1 VGNQAEASVWWS
13 SATHPTF
20 TPGELYRQWDVV
32 IVGGG
37 YSGMWTA
44 HHLLNSSPDLT
55 IAILEAHQVG
65 SGASGRNGGWASA
78 LYPIE
83 DSELA
88 KHASAQNIANLHTEL
103 EKSIDE
109 IGQFAAQS
117 QENIAFIKSGSLTI
131 ARSNAQFERIKKG
144 LLPRESILDKDQTLM
159 KIKMSDTVGASFN
172 PDCATINPTQLV
184 VALAKSLAQRGVHIF
199 ENTFAEITSDGVVKV
214 SGKAI
219 ESKFVVRAIE
229 AYHEKNREQ
238 IPIYS
243 LMIATEPLP
252 DEFWTKYGLDNRPTF
267 HENRHLVTYAQRTSD
282 NRIAMGGR
290 GAPYKWGSA
299 RSNKSEQHAKIHKQL
314 RETAIQWFPELKN
327 YSFTHAWGG
336 AVTVKRDWA
345 PYLQW
350 DGHFGAFGGYVGDGV
365 TLSYLA
371 ANSMADLILGKN
383 TVRATLPYVG
393 WKSAK
398 WEPEP
403 FRWLGV
409 NLGIKLS
416 ELADIEE
423 KITRRPSL
431 LGKLIEKLL

>member
-1 VGNQAEASVWWS
+1 MGNQAEASVWWS
-13 SATHPTF
+13 SASHPTF

-44 HHLLNSSPDLT
+44 HHLLNSSPDLS

-83 DSELA
+83 DGALA
-88 KHASAQNIANLHTEL
+88 KHASAQSISNLHTEL

-117 QENIAFIKSGSLTI
+117 QENIAFLKSGSLTV

-144 LLPRESILDKDQTLM
+144 LLPRESILDRDQTL
-159 KIKMSDTVGASFN
+159 KLINMSQTVGSSFN

-199 ENTFAEITSDGVVKV
+199 ENTFAEITSDGVIKV
-214 SGKAI
+214 AGKII

-252 DEFWTKYGLDNRPTF
+252 DEFWNKYGLDNRPTF
-267 HENRHLVTYAQRTSD
+267 HENRHLVTYAQRTAD

-299 RSNKSEQHAKIHKQL
+299 RSNKSERHAKIHKQL

-350 DGHFGAFGGYVGDGV
+350 DGRFGTFGGYVGDGV

-423 KITRRPSL
+423 KLTRRPSL

>member
-1 VGNQAEASVWWS
+1 MGNQAEASLWWS
-13 SATHPTF
+13 SALHPTF
-20 TPGELYRQWDVV
+20 TPGELHRPWDVV

-37 YSGMWTA
+37 FSGMWTA
-44 HHLLNSSPDLT
+44 HHLLNSSPDLA
-55 IAILEAHQVG
+55 IAILEAHEVG

-78 LYPIE
+78 LYPI
-83 DSELA
+83 DDAALA
-88 KHASAQNIANLHTEL
+88 KRVSAQSISDLHHEL

-109 IGQFAAQS
+109 IGEFARES
-117 QENIAFIKSGSLTI
+117 KDNVAFIKSGSLSV
-131 ARSNAQFERIKKG
+131 ARSSAQFKRIKSG
-144 LLPRESILDKDQTLM
+144 LLPRESVLDHKETNLH
-159 KIKMSDTVGASFN
+159 IRMSDTVGASFN

-184 VALAKSLAQRGVHIF
+184 VALAKSLAQRGVQIF
-199 ENTFAEITSDGVVKV
+199 ENTKAEISSDGTINVN
-214 SGKAI
+214 GKNV
-219 ESKFVVRAIE
+219 ESNFVVRATE

-252 DEFWTKYGLDNRPTF
+252 DEFWKKYGLDARETF

-290 GAPYKWGSA
+290 GAPYRWGSA
-299 RSNKSEQHAKIHKQL
+299 RSNKSEQHTKIHKKL
-314 RETAIQWFPELKN
+314 RETAIQWFPDLKN

-336 AVTVKRDWA
+336 AVAIKRDWA

-350 DGHFGAFGGYVGDGV
+350 NGHFGAFGGYVGDGV

-383 TVRATLPYVG
+383 TVRAALPYVG

>member
-1 VGNQAEASVWWS
+1 MGNQAEASVWWR
-13 SATHPTF
+13 SASHPTF

-44 HHLLNSSPDLT
+44 HHLLNSSPDLS

-83 DSELA
+83 DGALA
-88 KHASAQNIANLHTEL
+88 KHASAQSISNLHTEL

-117 QENIAFIKSGSLTI
+117 QENIAFLKSGSLTV

-144 LLPRESILDKDQTLM
+144 LLPRESILDRDQTL
-159 KIKMSDTVGASFN
+159 KLINMSQTVGSSFN

-199 ENTFAEITSDGVVKV
+199 ENTFAEITSDGVIKV
-214 SGKAI
+214 AGKII

-252 DEFWTKYGLDNRPTF
+252 DEFWNKYGLDNRPTF
-267 HENRHLVTYAQRTSD
+267 HENRHLVTYAQRTAD

-299 RSNKSEQHAKIHKQL
+299 RSNKSERHAKIHKQL

-350 DGHFGAFGGYVGDGV
+350 DGRFGTFGGYVGDGV

-383 TVRATLPYVG
+383 TVRASLPYVG

-403 FRWLGV
+403 LRWLGV

-423 KITRRPSL
+423 KLTRRPSL

>member
-1 VGNQAEASVWWS
+1 MGNQAEASLWWS

-20 TPGELYRQWDVV
+20 TPGELDRQWDVV

-44 HHLLNSSPDLT
+44 HHLLNSSPDLK

-78 LYPIE
+78 LYPID
-83 DSELA
+83 DSSLA
-88 KHASAQNIANLHTEL
+88 KFASAQNIANLHTEL

-109 IGQFAAQS
+109 IGQFATQS
-117 QENIAFIKSGSLTI
+117 QDNVAFIKSGSLTV
-131 ARSNAQFERIKKG
+131 ARSSAQFERIKKG
-144 LLPRESILDKDQTLM
+144 LLPRESVLDKDQTL
-159 KIKMSDTVGASFN
+159 KLIKMSHTVGASFN

-199 ENTFAEITSDGVVKV
+199 ENTFADLSSDGVVKV
-214 SGKAI
+214 KGKRI
-219 ESKFVVRAIE
+219 DSNFVVRAIE

-252 DEFWTKYGLDNRPTF
+252 EQFWEKYGLENRPTF

-299 RSNKSEQHAKIHKQL
+299 RSDKSERHAKIHKQL

-383 TVRATLPYVG
+383 TVRASLPYVG

-403 FRWLGV
+403 LRWLGV

>member
-1 VGNQAEASVWWS
+1 MGNQAEASVWWS
-13 SATHPTF
+13 SANHPTF
-20 TPGELYRQWDVV
+20 TPGELHRHWDVA

-37 YSGMWTA
+37 FSGMWTA
-44 HHLLNSSPDLT
+44 HHLLNSSPDLK
-55 IAILEAHQVG
+55 IAILEAHEVG

-78 LYPIE
+78 LYPI
-83 DSELA
+83 DDVALA
-88 KHASAQNIANLHTEL
+88 KHSSETNIANLHREL

-109 IGQFAAQS
+109 IGQFAYNS
-117 QENIAFIKSGSLTI
+117 DDTVAFVKSGSLTV
-131 ARSNAQFERIKKG
+131 ARSRPQFERIKQG
-144 LLPRESILDKDQTLM
+144 LLPRESILDKE
-159 KIKMSDTVGASFN
+159 KMRSRIRMSRAIGASFN

-199 ENTFAEITSDGVVKV
+199 ENTFADVSKDGKV
-214 SGKAI
+214 NVDGRSIDATY
-219 ESKFVVRAIE
+219 VVRATE

-252 DEFWTKYGLDNRPTF
+252 DEFWAKYGLDGRETF

-299 RSNKSEQHAKIHKQL
+299 RSNKSEQHAKIHKKL
-314 RETAIQWFPELKN
+314 RKTAIQWFPELKN
-327 YSFTHAWGG
+327 YKFTHAWGG
-336 AVTVKRDWA
+336 AVAIKRDWA
-345 PYLQW
+345 PYLNW
-350 DGHFGAFGGYVGDGV
+350 NGRFGSFGGYVGDGV

-383 TVRATLPYVG
+383 SVRASLPYVG

-403 FRWLGV
+403 LRWLGV

-416 ELADIEE
+416 AIADIEE
-423 KITRRPSL
+423 KITKRPSVV
-431 LGKLIEKLL
+431 GKIIEKLF

>member
-383 TVRATLPYVG
+383 TVRASLPYVG

>member
-1 VGNQAEASVWWS
+1 
-13 SATHPTF
+13 
-20 TPGELYRQWDVV
+20 
-32 IVGGG
+32 
-37 YSGMWTA
+37 
-44 HHLLNSSPDLT
+44 
-55 IAILEAHQVG
+55 
-65 SGASGRNGGWASA
+65 
-78 LYPIE
+78 
-83 DSELA
+83 
-88 KHASAQNIANLHTEL
+88 
-103 EKSIDE
+103 
-109 IGQFAAQS
+109 
-117 QENIAFIKSGSLTI
+117 
-131 ARSNAQFERIKKG
+131 
-144 LLPRESILDKDQTLM
+144 M

-350 DGHFGAFGGYVGDGV
+350 DGRFGAFGGYVGDGV

-383 TVRATLPYVG
+383 TVRASLPYVG

>member
-1 VGNQAEASVWWS
+1 VGNQAEASLWWS

-20 TPGELYRQWDVV
+20 TPGELDRQWDVV

-44 HHLLNSSPDLT
+44 HHLLNSSPDLK

-78 LYPIE
+78 LYPID
-83 DSELA
+83 DSSLA
-88 KHASAQNIANLHTEL
+88 KFASAQNIANLHTEL

-109 IGQFAAQS
+109 IGQFATQS
-117 QENIAFIKSGSLTI
+117 QDNVAFIKSGSLTV
-131 ARSNAQFERIKKG
+131 ARSSAQFERIKKG
-144 LLPRESILDKDQTLM
+144 LLPRESVLDKDQTL
-159 KIKMSDTVGASFN
+159 KLIKMSHTVGASFN

-199 ENTFAEITSDGVVKV
+199 ENTFADLSSDGVVKV
-214 SGKAI
+214 KGKRI
-219 ESKFVVRAIE
+219 ESNFVVRAIE

-252 DEFWTKYGLDNRPTF
+252 DEFWGKYGLENRPTF

-299 RSNKSEQHAKIHKQL
+299 RSDKSERHAKIHKQL

-345 PYLQW
+345 PNLQW
-350 DGHFGAFGGYVGDGV
+350 DGRFGAFGGYVGDGV

-383 TVRATLPYVG
+383 TVRASLPYVG

-403 FRWLGV
+403 LRWLGV

>member
-1 VGNQAEASVWWS
+1 MGNQAEASVWWS

-20 TPGELYRQWDVV
+20 TPGEPYRQWDVV

-37 YSGMWTA
+37 SSGMWTA

-350 DGHFGAFGGYVGDGV
+350 DGRFGAFGGYVGDGV

-383 TVRATLPYVG
+383 TVRASLPYVG

>member
-1 VGNQAEASVWWS
+1 MGNQAEASVWWS

-20 TPGELYRQWDVV
+20 TPGEPYRQWDVV

-350 DGHFGAFGGYVGDGV
+350 DGRFGVFGGYVGDGV

-383 TVRATLPYVG
+383 TVRASLPYVG

>member
-13 SATHPTF
+13 SATHPSF
-20 TPGELYRQWDVV
+20 TPGELFRKWDVL
-32 IVGGG
+32 IIGGG

-44 HHLLNSSPDLT
+44 HHLLNSSPNLS

-83 DSELA
+83 DHELA
-88 KHASAQNIANLHTEL
+88 KFSNAQNISNLHTEL

-109 IGQFAAQS
+109 IGQFAEQS
-117 QENIAFIKSGSLTI
+117 EEYVAFIKSGSLTV
-131 ARSNAQFERIKKG
+131 ARSSAQFERIKMG
-144 LLPRESILDKDQTLM
+144 LLPQESILDKDQTL
-159 KIKMSDTVGASFN
+159 KQIQMSQTVGASFN

-184 VALAKSLAQRGVHIF
+184 IALAKSLAHRGVHIF
-199 ENTFAEITSDGVVKV
+199 ENTYADVSSDGEVKV
-214 SGKAI
+214 AGKVI
-219 ESKFVVRAIE
+219 DSKFVVRAIE

-252 DEFWTKYGLDNRPTF
+252 DEFWNKYGLENHQTF

-299 RSNKSEQHAKIHKQL
+299 RSNESEQHAKIHKQL
-314 RETAIQWFPELKN
+314 RETAIEWFPELKN

-336 AVTVKRDWA
+336 AVAIKRDWA

-350 DGHFGAFGGYVGDGV
+350 DGRFGAFGGYVGDGV

-371 ANSMADLILGKN
+371 ANSMADLILGKD
-383 TVRATLPYVG
+383 TVRSTLPYVG
-393 WKSAK
+393 WKSAQ

-423 KITRRPSL
+423 MITKRPSL

>member
-1 VGNQAEASVWWS
+1 VGNQAEASLWWS

-20 TPGELYRQWDVV
+20 TPGELDRQWDVV

-44 HHLLNSSPDLT
+44 HHLLNSSPDLK

-78 LYPIE
+78 LYPID
-83 DSELA
+83 DSSLA
-88 KHASAQNIANLHTEL
+88 KFASAQNIANLHTEL

-109 IGQFAAQS
+109 IGQFATQS
-117 QENIAFIKSGSLTI
+117 QDNVAFIKSGSLTV
-131 ARSNAQFERIKKG
+131 ARSSAQFERIKKG
-144 LLPRESILDKDQTLM
+144 LLPRESVLDKDQTL
-159 KIKMSDTVGASFN
+159 KLIKMSHTVGASFN

-199 ENTFAEITSDGVVKV
+199 ENTFADLSSDGVVKV
-214 SGKAI
+214 KGKII
-219 ESKFVVRAIE
+219 ESNFVVRAIE

-252 DEFWTKYGLDNRPTF
+252 EQFWEKYGLENRPTF

-299 RSNKSEQHAKIHKQL
+299 RSDKSERHAKIHKQL

-383 TVRATLPYVG
+383 TVRASLPYVG

-403 FRWLGV
+403 LRWLGV

>member
-1 VGNQAEASVWWS
+1 MGNQAEASVWWS
-13 SATHPTF
+13 SASHPTF

-44 HHLLNSSPDLT
+44 HHLLNSSPDLS

-83 DSELA
+83 DGALA
-88 KHASAQNIANLHTEL
+88 KHASAQSISNLHTEL

-117 QENIAFIKSGSLTI
+117 QENIAFLKSGSLTV

-144 LLPRESILDKDQTLM
+144 LLPRESILDRDQTL
-159 KIKMSDTVGASFN
+159 KLINMSQTVGSSFN

-199 ENTFAEITSDGVVKV
+199 ENTFAEITSDGVIKV
-214 SGKAI
+214 AGKII

-252 DEFWTKYGLDNRPTF
+252 DEFWNKYGLDNRPTF
-267 HENRHLVTYAQRTSD
+267 HENRHLVTYAQRTAD

-299 RSNKSEQHAKIHKQL
+299 RSNKSERHAKIHKQL

>member
-1 VGNQAEASVWWS
+1 MGNQAEASVWWS
-13 SATHPTF
+13 SASHPTF

-44 HHLLNSSPDLT
+44 HHLLNSSPDLS

-83 DSELA
+83 DGALA
-88 KHASAQNIANLHTEL
+88 KHASAQSISNLHTEL

-117 QENIAFIKSGSLTI
+117 QENIAFLKSGSLTV

-144 LLPRESILDKDQTLM
+144 LLPRESILDRDQTL
-159 KIKMSDTVGASFN
+159 KLINMSQTVGSSFN

-199 ENTFAEITSDGVVKV
+199 ENTFAEITSDGVIKV
-214 SGKAI
+214 AGKII

-252 DEFWTKYGLDNRPTF
+252 DEFWNKYGLDNRPTF

-350 DGHFGAFGGYVGDGV
+350 DGRFGTFGGYVGDGV

-383 TVRATLPYVG
+383 TVRASLPYVG

-403 FRWLGV
+403 LRWLGV

-423 KITRRPSL
+423 KLTRRPSL

>member
-1 VGNQAEASVWWS
+1 MGNQAEASVWWS
-13 SATHPTF
+13 SANHPTF
-20 TPGELYRQWDVV
+20 TPGELHRDWDVV
-32 IVGGG
+32 IIGGG
-37 YSGMWTA
+37 FSGMWTA
-44 HHLLNSSPDLT
+44 HHLLNSAPDLK
-55 IAILEAHQVG
+55 IAILEAQQVG

-117 QENIAFIKSGSLTI
+117 QENIAYIKSGSLTV

-199 ENTFAEITSDGVVKV
+199 ENTFAEITPDGVVKV
-214 SGKAI
+214 SGKTI
-219 ESKFVVRAIE
+219 ESKFAVRAIE

-252 DEFWTKYGLDNRPTF
+252 DEFWNKYGLDNRPTF

-314 RETAIQWFPELKN
+314 RETAIEWFPDLKN

-350 DGHFGAFGGYVGDGV
+350 DGRFGAFGGYVGDGV

-383 TVRATLPYVG
+383 TVRSTLPYVG

-423 KITRRPSL
+423 KITRRPSV

>member
-1 VGNQAEASVWWS
+1 MGNQAEASVWWS
-13 SATHPTF
+13 SASHPTF

-44 HHLLNSSPDLT
+44 HHLLNSSPDLS

-83 DSELA
+83 DGALA
-88 KHASAQNIANLHTEL
+88 KHASAQSISNLHTEL

-117 QENIAFIKSGSLTI
+117 QENIAFLKSGSLTV

-144 LLPRESILDKDQTLM
+144 LLPRESILDRDQTL
-159 KIKMSDTVGASFN
+159 KLINMSQTVGSSFN

-199 ENTFAEITSDGVVKV
+199 ENTFAEITSDGVIKV
-214 SGKAI
+214 AGKII

-252 DEFWTKYGLDNRPTF
+252 DEFWNKYGLDNRPTF
-267 HENRHLVTYAQRTSD
+267 HENRHLVTYAQRTAD

-299 RSNKSEQHAKIHKQL
+299 RSNKSERHAKIHKQL

-350 DGHFGAFGGYVGDGV
+350 DGRFGTFGGYVGDGV

-383 TVRATLPYVG
+383 TVRASLPYVG

-403 FRWLGV
+403 LRWLGV

-423 KITRRPSL
+423 KLTRRPSL

>member
-1 VGNQAEASVWWS
+1 MGNQAEASVWWS
-13 SATHPTF
+13 SAQHPTF
-20 TPGELYRQWDVV
+20 TPGELYRQWDIV
-32 IVGGG
+32 IIGGG
-37 YSGMWTA
+37 FSGMWTA
-44 HHLLNSSPDLT
+44 HHLLNSSPDLS

-83 DSELA
+83 DSALA
-88 KHASAQNIANLHTEL
+88 KFASAQNIANLHTEL

-109 IGQFAAQS
+109 IGQFAQS
-117 QENIAFIKSGSLTI
+117 SENAIDFVKSGSITV
-131 ARSNAQFERIKKG
+131 ARSAAQLTRIKQG
-144 LLPRESILDKDQTLM
+144 LLPRESVLDKDQTLAR
-159 KIKMSDTVGASFN
+159 IGMSQAVGASFN

-184 VALAKSLAQRGVHIF
+184 LGLAKSLARRGVHIF
-199 ENTFAEITSDGVVKV
+199 ENTFANISTIGNASVN
-214 SGKAI
+214 GKI
-219 ESKFVVRAIE
+219 IDSKYVVRATE

-252 DEFWTKYGLDNRPTF
+252 DEFWNKYGLSARETF

-299 RSNKSEQHAKIHKQL
+299 RNNKSEQHANIHKKL
-314 RETAIQWFPELKN
+314 RETAIQWFPDLKN
-327 YSFTHAWGG
+327 YQFTHAWGG
-336 AVTVKRDWA
+336 AVAIKRDWA
-345 PYLQW
+345 PYLNW

-371 ANSMADLILGKN
+371 ANSMADLILDKK
-383 TVRATLPYVG
+383 TIRASLPYVG

-403 FRWLGV
+403 LRWLGV

-416 ELADIEE
+416 AIADIEE
-423 KITRRPSL
+423 RITKRPSFV
-431 LGKLIEKLL
+431 GKLIEKLF

>member
-1 VGNQAEASVWWS
+1 MGNQAEASVWWS
-13 SATHPTF
+13 SAQHPTF

-32 IVGGG
+32 IIGGG
-37 YSGMWTA
+37 FSGMWTA
-44 HHLLNSSPDLT
+44 HHLLNSSPDLS

-83 DSELA
+83 DSALA
-88 KHASAQNIANLHTEL
+88 KHASAQSIADLHTEL

-117 QENIAFIKSGSLTI
+117 QESISFIKSGSLTV
-131 ARSNAQFERIKKG
+131 ARSNAQFKRIKKG

-159 KIKMSDTVGASFN
+159 KIRMSDTVGASFN

-184 VALAKSLAQRGVHIF
+184 VALAKSLAQSGVHIF
-199 ENTFAEITSDGVVKV
+199 ENTFADLSSDGAVKV
-214 SGKAI
+214 KGKKI

-252 DEFWTKYGLDNRPTF
+252 DEFWNKYGLDNRPTF
-267 HENRHLVTYAQRTSD
+267 HENRHLVTYAQRTAD

-299 RSNKSEQHAKIHKQL
+299 RSDKSERHAKIHKQL

-350 DGHFGAFGGYVGDGV
+350 DGRFGAFGGYVGDGV

-383 TVRATLPYVG
+383 TVRASLPYVG

-403 FRWLGV
+403 LRWLGV

>member
-1 VGNQAEASVWWS
+1 MGNQAEASVWWS
-13 SATHPTF
+13 STTHPTF

-44 HHLLNSSPDLT
+44 HHLLNSLPDLS

-83 DSELA
+83 DSALA
-88 KHASAQNIANLHTEL
+88 KHASAQRIADLHSEL

-117 QENIAFIKSGSLTI
+117 QEDIAFIKSGSLTV
-131 ARSNAQFERIKKG
+131 ARSNAQFKRIKKG

-199 ENTFAEITSDGVVKV
+199 ENTFADLSSDGVVKV
-214 SGKAI
+214 AGKAI

-252 DEFWTKYGLDNRPTF
+252 DEFWNKYGLDNRSTF
-267 HENRHLVTYAQRTSD
+267 HENRHLVTYAQRTAD

-299 RSNKSEQHAKIHKQL
+299 RSDKSERHEKIHEQL

-350 DGHFGAFGGYVGDGV
+350 DGRFGAFGGYVGDGV

-371 ANSMADLILGKN
+371 ANSMADLIIGKN
-383 TVRATLPYVG
+383 TVRASLPYVG
-393 WKSAK
+393 WNSAK

-403 FRWLGV
+403 LRWLGV

-423 KITRRPSL
+423 KFTRQPSL

>member
-1 VGNQAEASVWWS
+1 MGNQAEASVWWS

-117 QENIAFIKSGSLTI
+117 QEDIAYIKSGSLTV

>member
-1 VGNQAEASVWWS
+1 MGNQAEASVWWS
-13 SATHPTF
+13 SATHPSF
-20 TPGELYRQWDVV
+20 TPGELFRQWDVL
-32 IVGGG
+32 IIGGG

-44 HHLLNSSPDLT
+44 HHLLNSSPNLS

-83 DSELA
+83 DHELA
-88 KHASAQNIANLHTEL
+88 KFSDAQTISNLHTEL

-109 IGQFAAQS
+109 IGQFAEQS
-117 QENIAFIKSGSLTI
+117 EENVAFIKSGSLTV
-131 ARSNAQFERIKKG
+131 ARSGAQFERIKMG
-144 LLPRESILDKDQTLM
+144 LLPRESILDKDQAL
-159 KIKMSDTVGASFN
+159 KQIKMSQTVGASFN

-184 VALAKSLAQRGVHIF
+184 VALAKSLAHRGVHIF
-199 ENTFAEITSDGVVKV
+199 ENTYADVSSEGEVKV
-214 SGKAI
+214 AGKVI
-219 ESKFVVRAIE
+219 DSKFVVRAIE

-252 DEFWTKYGLDNRPTF
+252 DEFWNKYGLENHQTF

-299 RSNKSEQHAKIHKQL
+299 RSNESEQHAKIHKQL
-314 RETAIQWFPELKN
+314 RETAIEWFPDLKN

-336 AVTVKRDWA
+336 AVAIKRDWA

-350 DGHFGAFGGYVGDGV
+350 DGRFGAFGGYVGDGV

-371 ANSMADLILGKN
+371 ANSMADLILGKD
-383 TVRATLPYVG
+383 TVRSTLPYVG
-393 WKSAK
+393 WKSAQ

-423 KITRRPSL
+423 KITKRPSL

>member
-1 VGNQAEASVWWS
+1 MGNQAEASLWWS

-20 TPGELYRQWDVV
+20 TPGELDRQWDVV

-44 HHLLNSSPDLT
+44 HHLLNSSPDLS

-83 DSELA
+83 DSALA

-117 QENIAFIKSGSLTI
+117 QENIAFIKSGSLTV

-199 ENTFAEITSDGVVKV
+199 ENTFADLSSDGVVKV
-214 SGKAI
+214 AGKAI

-252 DEFWTKYGLDNRPTF
+252 DEFWNKYGLKNRPTF

-299 RSNKSEQHAKIHKQL
+299 RNNKSEQHAKIHKQL

-327 YSFTHAWGG
+327 HKFTHTWGG
-336 AVTVKRDWA
+336 AVAIKRDWA
-345 PYLQW
+345 PYLHW
-350 DGHFGAFGGYVGDGV
+350 DGHFGSFGGYVGDGV
-365 TLSYLA
+365 GTTNLSGRTLQ
-371 ANSMADLILGKN
+371 
-383 TVRATLPYVG
+383 T
-393 WKSAK
+393 
-398 WEPEP
+398 
-403 FRWLGV
+403 
-409 NLGIKLS
+409 
-416 ELADIEE
+416 
-423 KITRRPSL
+423 
-431 LGKLIEKLL
+431 

>member
-1 VGNQAEASVWWS
+1 MGNQAEASVWWS
-13 SATHPTF
+13 SATHPSF
-20 TPGELYRQWDVV
+20 TPGELFRKWDVL
-32 IVGGG
+32 IIGGG

-44 HHLLNSSPDLT
+44 HHLLNSSPNLS

-83 DSELA
+83 DHELA
-88 KHASAQNIANLHTEL
+88 KFSNAQNISNLHTEL

-109 IGQFAAQS
+109 IGQFAEQS
-117 QENIAFIKSGSLTI
+117 EEYVAFIKSGSLTV
-131 ARSNAQFERIKKG
+131 ARSSAQFERIKMG
-144 LLPRESILDKDQTLM
+144 LLPQESILDKDQTL
-159 KIKMSDTVGASFN
+159 KQIQMSQTVGASFN

-184 VALAKSLAQRGVHIF
+184 IALAKSLAHRGVHIF
-199 ENTFAEITSDGVVKV
+199 ENTYADVSSDGEVKV
-214 SGKAI
+214 AGKVI
-219 ESKFVVRAIE
+219 DSKFVVRAIE

-252 DEFWTKYGLDNRPTF
+252 DEFWNKYGLENHQTF

-299 RSNKSEQHAKIHKQL
+299 RSNESEQHAKIHKQL
-314 RETAIQWFPELKN
+314 RETAIEWFPELKN

-336 AVTVKRDWA
+336 AVAIKRDWA

-350 DGHFGAFGGYVGDGV
+350 DGRFGAFGGYVGDGV

-371 ANSMADLILGKN
+371 ANSMADLILGKD
-383 TVRATLPYVG
+383 TVRSTLPYVG
-393 WKSAK
+393 WKSAQ

-423 KITRRPSL
+423 MITKRPSL

>member
-1 VGNQAEASVWWS
+1 MGNQAEASLWWS

-20 TPGELYRQWDVV
+20 TPGELDRQWDVV

-117 QENIAFIKSGSLTI
+117 QEDIAYIKSGSLTV

-199 ENTFAEITSDGVVKV
+199 ENTFAEITSGGVVKV
-214 SGKAI
+214 AGKTI
-219 ESKFVVRAIE
+219 ESKFAVRAIE

-252 DEFWTKYGLDNRPTF
+252 DEFWNKYGLENRPTF

>member
-1 VGNQAEASVWWS
+1 MGNQAEASVWWS
-13 SATHPTF
+13 SVKHPTF
-20 TPGELYRQWDVV
+20 TPGDLYRNWDVV
-32 IVGGG
+32 IIGGG
-37 YSGMWTA
+37 FSGMWTA
-44 HHLLNSSPDLT
+44 HHLLNSSPDLN
-55 IAILEAHQVG
+55 IAIIEAHEVG

-78 LYPIE
+78 LYPID
-83 DSELA
+83 DSTLA
-88 KHASAQNIANLHTEL
+88 QYVSAQSISNLHAEL

-109 IGQFAAQS
+109 IGQFALS
-117 QENIAFIKSGSLTI
+117 SEDSVAFVKSGSLTV
-131 ARSNAQFERIKKG
+131 ARSKPQFERIKQG
-144 LLPRESILDKDQTLM
+144 LLPRESMLNKEETLAR
-159 KIKMSDTVGASFN
+159 IRMSRAIGASFN

-184 VALAKSLAQRGVHIF
+184 VALAKSLAQRGVHIY
-199 ENTFAEITSDGVVKV
+199 ENTFADVSKAGKVKV
-214 SGKAI
+214 DGKSINAQ
-219 ESKFVVRAIE
+219 FVVRATE

-252 DEFWTKYGLDNRPTF
+252 DEFWAKYGLDRRETF

-299 RSNKSEQHAKIHKQL
+299 RSNKSEQHTRIHKKL
-314 RETAIQWFPELKN
+314 RKTAIQWFPELKN

-336 AVTVKRDWA
+336 AVAIKRDWA
-345 PYLQW
+345 PYLHW
-350 DGHFGAFGGYVGDGV
+350 DGHFGSFGGYVGDGV

-383 TVRATLPYVG
+383 SVRTSLPYVG
-393 WKSAK
+393 WKSAQ

-403 FRWLGV
+403 LRWLGV

-416 ELADIEE
+416 AIADVEE
-423 KITRRPSL
+423 RITNRPSFV
-431 LGKLIEKLL
+431 GKLIEKLF

>member
-1 VGNQAEASVWWS
+1 MGNQAEASVWWS
-13 SATHPTF
+13 SASHPTF

-44 HHLLNSSPDLT
+44 HHLLNSSPDLS

-83 DSELA
+83 DGALA
-88 KHASAQNIANLHTEL
+88 KHASAQSISNLHTEL

-117 QENIAFIKSGSLTI
+117 QENIAFSKSGSLTV

-144 LLPRESILDKDQTLM
+144 LLPRESILDRDQTL
-159 KIKMSDTVGASFN
+159 KLINMSQTVGSSFN

-199 ENTFAEITSDGVVKV
+199 ENTFAEITSDGVIKV
-214 SGKAI
+214 AGKII

-252 DEFWTKYGLDNRPTF
+252 DEFWNKYGLDNRPTF
-267 HENRHLVTYAQRTSD
+267 HENRHLVTYAQRTAD

-299 RSNKSEQHAKIHKQL
+299 RSNKSERHAKIHKQL

-350 DGHFGAFGGYVGDGV
+350 DGRFGTFGGYVGDGV

-383 TVRATLPYVG
+383 TVRASLPYVG

-403 FRWLGV
+403 LRWLGV

-423 KITRRPSL
+423 KLTRRPSL